1 MAASISQ
8 LDLPVFPA
16 ITFFD
21 HVGTL
26 SFSVPASA
34 SSLAGFRQWAL
45 SDDFPERGK
54 IAFVAGGLIV
64 DMSPESLEEHSDI
77 KSEICRVLLN
87 LVRQQNLGRLHID
100 GVLISNETAGVSN
113 EPDIFYLS
121 KVSLKSGRA
130 KLTPAIGR
138 PQSSKEIV
146 GSVDWVL
153 EIVSPS
159 SIHKD
164 KVLLREAY
172 YRADINEYW
181 IIDGLGQAIEFQ
193 LLTRGEKEFV
203 SVALQDGWLRS
214 PTFDRQF
221 RLERE
226 KEEDGSW
233 RYTLHMREGHMREE

>member
-1 MAASISQ
+1 MSASISQ
-8 LDLPVFPA
+8 SDPPLFPA
-16 ITFFD
+16 ITFCD
-21 HVGTL
+21 QEGAL

-34 SSLAGFRQWAL
+34 SSLDGFRQWAL

-54 IAFVAGGLIV
+54 ITFVAGELII

-100 GVLISNETAGVSN
+100 GVLVSNEAARVSN
-113 EPDIFYLS
+113 EPDILYLS
-121 KVSLKSGRA
+121 KASLKSGRA

-153 EIVSPS
+153 EIVSPTS
-159 SIHKD
+159 MRKD

-172 YRADINEYW
+172 YQAGIDEYW
-181 IIDGLGQAIEFQ
+181 IIDGLGQKIEFQ

-203 SVALQDGWLRS
+203 AVERQDDWLQS

-226 KEEDGSW
+226 KEDDGSW
-233 RYTLHMREGHMREE
+233 RHTLHIQASAIR

>member
-21 HVGTL
+21 HAGVL

-54 IAFVAGGLIV
+54 ITFVAGGLII

-100 GVLISNETAGVSN
+100 GVLITNETAGVSN
-113 EPDIFYLS
+113 EPDVFYLS
-121 KVSLKSGRA
+121 KASLKSGRV
-130 KLTPAIGR
+130 KLTPAVGR

-159 SIHKD
+159 SIQKD

-172 YRADINEYW
+172 YRAGIDEYW
-181 IIDGLGQAIEFQ
+181 IVDGLGQEIEFQ
-193 LLTRGEKEFV
+193 VLTRGEKEFV
-203 SVALQDGWLRS
+203 PAALRDGWQRS
-214 PTFDRQF
+214 STFRRQF
-221 RLERE
+221 RFERE
-226 KEEDGSW
+226 NEEDGSW
-233 RYTLHMREGHMREE
+233 RYTLHMHEE